1 MAQRQRIAPT
11 QTLHGTAAQQQ
22 QDKAVARGQKALRR
36 FPGFDRLRREEVL
49 DSYEAQAR
57 AEEQNTA
64 PEEEDLASEED
75 VLFLTE
81 GGDEADAVFEQTV
94 QDEGEEA
101 VSEPE
106 ELFRETPEFFG
117 AKLHPVW
124 IHFRGKLLW
133 GASARTIGRTL
144 RSRMKELEA
153 MRRGLETLLAALN
166 ETVHPLF
173 ADASP
178 EKCRGLLQASWFFT
192 KNTEDGESTLDWG
205 SSESATQ
212 TPKGQDGTKA
222 ETSESEGALHLQH
235 AAEDQDTADAEDVG
249 NAKKARNT
257 SEKNQAPALLEKIKD
272 LAIWDLD
279 HPERPFLPLGELFV
293 LQGSGGDKTHLEL
306 RWLREELRA
315 RGMRL
320 EEELA
325 PGRRFWFRNKTW
337 LPGAYNDFFLRLGQA
352 LKDAFALKKNPF
364 KPVTKSTLKET
375 RLDRWKE
382 IFAALDTDMPGPEHG
397 RLSDKGKNEEKSGR
411 RGRRKATVEDAAP
424 ETTQKR
430 TDGEGG
436 AGA

>member
-1 MAQRQRIAPT
+1 MAQRQRCEPT
-11 QTLHGTAAQQQ
+11 QTIQGTPAQQQ
-22 QDKAVARGQKALRR
+22 QAKAVARGRKGQRR
-36 FPGFDRLRREEVL
+36 IPGFDRLRREELL
-49 DSYEAQAR
+49 DSYEEQIR

-64 PEEEDLASEED
+64 PEEEEITSEEEM
-75 VLFLTE
+75 LFLTE
-81 GGDEADAVFEQTV
+81 GGDETEAVFEQTV
-94 QDEGEEA
+94 QDEGEDA

-106 ELFRETPEFFG
+106 ELFREAPEFFG
-117 AKLHPVW
+117 ARLHPVW

-133 GASARTIGRTL
+133 GASARTIGWTL
-144 RSRMKELEA
+144 QSRMEELEA
-153 MRRGLETLLAALN
+153 MRRGLETLLATLD

-178 EKCRGLLQASWFFT
+178 EKCRGLLHASWFFT
-192 KNTEDGESTLDWG
+192 KNSEDGESTLDWG
-205 SSESATQ
+205 SSESAIQ
-212 TPKGQDGTKA
+212 ASNARDGAKA
-222 ETSESEGALHLQH
+222 ETSASGDAPSLRQ
-235 AAEDQDTADAEDVG
+235 AAEDQETAGAG
-249 NAKKARNT
+249 NARKARNT
-257 SEKNQAPALLEKIKD
+257 SERNHAPALLEKIKD

-315 RGMRL
+315 QGMRL
-320 EEELA
+320 EDELA
-325 PGRRFWFRNKTW
+325 PGRRFWLRNKTW
-337 LPGAYNDFFLRLGQA
+337 LPEAYNDFFPRLGEA
-352 LKDAFALKKNPF
+352 LKHAFALKKNPF

-397 RLSDKGKNEEKSGR
+397 RLSNKGKNEEKAGR

-430 TDGEGG
+430 TDSEGG
-436 AGA
+436 AQA